1 MPLRFMRIKNYLNIY
16 KDDKKWNKMVI
27 FAYSGYREMPGNRTF
42 SKILS
47 KKNKKNEKVV
57 DMAIFRCY
65 YSGASRPK
73 W

>member
-1 MPLRFMRIKNYLNIY
+1 MT
-16 KDDKKWNKMVI
+16 KKWNKMVI